1 MNRRITRVAVAA
13 VVMLGALIVGTTYW
27 QTWASA
33 GLAARKDN
41 EIQRVQQFTI
51 RRGTIYANDGTTVL
65 AKNRAVKVGGKTL
78 YYRTYPQRGLTSH
91 VVGYSTVQRSQA
103 GLESSFND
111 YLTGANG
118 NLSSV
123 FRSTLNSW
131 RGITVT
137 GNDVYTTLNAK
148 AQRVALDALKG
159 QCGAAVAIN
168 PRTGA
173 TLVMASSPT
182 YDPNLVEKDF
192 VKIGLT
198 KAPCSG
204 AAPLLNRA
212 TQGLFTPGSTFKI
225 ITAAAAL
232 DTGAFTP
239 DSEFEDPGYCTEY
252 GKPVY
257 NAGNPDQNGP
267 EAFGRLNLQKGFQH
281 SVNSVFCNIGKKIGA
296 STILRYAKRFGFYSV
311 PPFDTPL
318 NERAPSGLYQGS
330 RLFDPRNANT
340 AVDPGRLAFGQER
353 MLATPLQMA
362 MVAGTVATGGIVMR
376 PFVVNE
382 IVAPNGSVVFK
393 AKPDPLGRAIK
404 PKTAAALNEMMQLVV
419 TGGTG
424 TAAQIPGIKV
434 AGKTGTAETNVLGRN
449 TTWFVGFAP
458 ADKPRVAFA
467 VVLENQTGY
476 GGTTAAPIAK
486 LILQALLPS
495 ASKP

>member
-1 MNRRITRVAVAA
+1 MNGRITRVAVAA
-13 VVMLGALIVGTTYW
+13 VVMLGALIVATTYW
-27 QTWASA
+27 QTWAAA
-33 GLAARKDN
+33 GLADRQDN
-41 EIQRVQQFTI
+41 EIQRVAQFTI

-65 AKNRAVKVGGKTL
+65 ARNRVVKAGGKTL
-78 YYRTYPQRGLTSH
+78 YYRVYPQRGLTAH
-91 VVGYSTVQRSQA
+91 VVGYSTVRRSQA
-103 GLESSFND
+103 GLERSFND

-123 FRSTLNSW
+123 FRSTFDRW
-131 RGITVT
+131 RGVTVT
-137 GNDVYTTLNAK
+137 GNDVYTTLNAR
-148 AQRVALDALKG
+148 AQQVALDALKG
-159 QCGAAVAIN
+159 QCGAAVALN

-173 TLVMASSPT
+173 VLVMASSPT
-182 YDPNLVEKDF
+182 YNPNLVEQNF
-192 VKIGLT
+192 TKIGLT
-198 KAPCSG
+198 KARCSG

-225 ITAAAAL
+225 VTAAAAL
-232 DTGAFTP
+232 DSGAFTP
-239 DSEFEDPGYCTEY
+239 DSSFEDPGYCTEY

-257 NAGNPDQNGP
+257 NAGNRDQNGP
-267 EAFGRLNLQKGFQH
+267 EAFGRLTLRQGFQH
-281 SVNSVFCNIGKKIGA
+281 SVNSVFCNVGKKIGA
-296 STILRYAKRFGFYSV
+296 GTILRYAKRFGFYSV

-318 NERAPSGLYQGS
+318 NERAPSGLYS
-330 RLFDPRNANT
+330 HSTLYDPRRPDT

-353 MLATPLQMA
+353 MLSTPLQMA
-362 MVAGTVATGGIVMR
+362 MVAATVGTGGIVMR
-376 PFVVNE
+376 PYVVQR
-382 IVAPNGSVVFK
+382 IVAPNGSVVYRT
-393 AKPDPLGRAIK
+393 KPDKLGRAIK
-404 PKTAAALNEMMQLVV
+404 PATAAALNEMMQLAV

-434 AGKTGTAETNVLGRN
+434 AGKTGTAETGVAGRN

>member
-65 AKNRAVKVGGKTL
+65 AKNRIVKTGGKTF

-91 VVGYSTVQRSQA
+91 VVGYSTVARSQA

-123 FRSTLNSW
+123 FRSTLNGW

-159 QCGAAVAIN
+159 QCGAAVVLN

-182 YDPNLVEKDF
+182 YDPNLVEQNF
-192 VKIGLT
+192 TKIALT

-239 DSEFEDPGYCTEY
+239 DSEFEDPGYCSEY

-267 EAFGRLNLQKGFQH
+267 EAFGRLNLKEGFQH

-330 RLFDPRNANT
+330 HLFDPRNANT

-362 MVAGTVATGGIVMR
+362 MVVGTVATGGIVMR
-376 PFVVNE
+376 PFVVSE